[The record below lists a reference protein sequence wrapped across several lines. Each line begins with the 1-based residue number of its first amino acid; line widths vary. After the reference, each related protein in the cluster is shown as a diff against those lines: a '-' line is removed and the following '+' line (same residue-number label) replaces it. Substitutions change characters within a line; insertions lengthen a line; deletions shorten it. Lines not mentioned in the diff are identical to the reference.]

1 MKDKV
6 SFDEKMEKFV
16 SLRSK
21 GILSEIDN
29 IKGPERDEPGSF
41 DDDEEDEDIVLDYI
55 EPGSER
61 EKEGIEYAKQT
72 CRCMFISFYAVS
84 AVFLLLGLIFFGDRI
99 KYCAGILTGVL
110 SGTGYI
116 RSLNLSVREVLNFD
130 ENTAE
135 KSMKKQARIRLIAVG
150 AAGGVICALVGG
162 SAVYGV
168 VGEILAIKLGAYLTP
183 LTMKIVKADP

>member
-29 IKGPERDEPGSF
+29 IKGPERDEPGSY
-41 DDDEEDEDIVLDYI
+41 DEEEDEDIVLDYI

-72 CRCMFISFYAVS
+72 YRCMFISFYAVS
-84 AVFLLLGLIFFGDRI
+84 AVFLLIGLIFFKDRL

-110 SGTGYI
+110 SGTYYI

-150 AAGGVICALVGG
+150 AAGGIICALVGG

-168 VGEILAIKLGAYLTP
+168 VGEILAIKLGTYLTP
-183 LTMKIVKADP
+183 LTMKIVKANP